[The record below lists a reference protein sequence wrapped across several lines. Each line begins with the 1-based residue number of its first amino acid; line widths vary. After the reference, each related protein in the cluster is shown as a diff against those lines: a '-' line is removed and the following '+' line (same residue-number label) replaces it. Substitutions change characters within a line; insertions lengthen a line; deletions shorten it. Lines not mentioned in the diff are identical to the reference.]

1 MTFSTGKI
9 VYNRRRVLN
18 MIFSFLFVYATL
30 LLFVFFNQRGFIYYP
45 GKELMTLAEAGVPE
59 MQVITVLPEG
69 MTESIQGWY
78 GRPSDPS
85 KPVLLYFHG
94 NGGGIDI
101 RTGRIKP
108 LLEQGYGVLLA
119 EYRGYGGNPGKPTEK
134 GLYADAEAYFK
145 WLTTQE
151 LINEDRV
158 VVYGESLGTG
168 VATYLASKHW
178 NIRGVILDAPFTS
191 LTDVAQGTI
200 MGIFPLPVI
209 MTDQYASIK
218 RIQSVNSPLLVL
230 HGTRDRVVPVRLGKK
245 LFAAANEPK
254 EFKLFPTG
262 GHSDLYEF
270 GAGEAVV
277 EFLKKSPQ

>member
-30 LLFVFFNQRGFIYYP
+30 LLFLFFNQRGFIYYP

-151 LINEDRV
+151 LINEDRI

-178 NIRGVILDAPFTS
+178 NIRGVILDAPFTA
-191 LTDVAQGTI
+191 LTDVAQASMWI
-200 MGIFPLPVI
+200 VPMKFL
-209 MTDQYASIK
+209 MLDRYSSIK

-230 HGTRDRVVPVRLGKK
+230 HGARDRVVPVRLGKK

-277 EFLKKSPQ
+277 EFLKKTPQ

>member
-30 LLFVFFNQRGFIYYP
+30 VLFLFFNQRGFIYYP
-45 GKELMTLAEAGVPE
+45 GKELMTTAQAGVPE
-59 MQVITVLPEG
+59 MQVITVQPAD
-69 MTESIQGWY
+69 MVDSIQGWY
-78 GRPSDPS
+78 GRPKDPT

-108 LLEQGYGVLLA
+108 LLDMGYGVLLA
-119 EYRGYGGNPGKPTEK
+119 EYRGYGGNPGKPTEH
-134 GLYADAEAYFK
+134 GLYADADAYFK

-151 LINEDRV
+151 GITDDRI

-178 NIRGVILDAPFTS
+178 NIHGVILDAPFTS
-191 LTDVAQGTI
+191 LADVAQSS
-200 MGIFPLPVI
+200 MWFVPVKLLMI
-209 MTDQYASIK
+209 DRFSSIK

-230 HGTRDRVVPVRLGKK
+230 HGEKDRVVPVRLGKK
-245 LFAAANEPK
+245 LYEAANEPK
-254 EFKLFPTG
+254 ELKLYPTG
-262 GHSDLYEF
+262 GHSDLYAF
-270 GAGEAVV
+270 GAGDAVV
-277 EFLKKSPQ
+277 EFLKNTPQ

>member
-30 LLFVFFNQRGFIYYP
+30 LLFLFFNQRGFIYYP

-151 LINEDRV
+151 LINEDRI

-178 NIRGVILDAPFTS
+178 NIRGVILDAPFTA
-191 LTDVAQGTI
+191 LTDVAQASMWI
-200 MGIFPLPVI
+200 VPMKFL
-209 MTDQYASIK
+209 MLDRYSSIK
-218 RIQSVNSPLLVL
+218 RIQSVNSPLLIM
-230 HGTRDRVVPVRLGKK
+230 HGARDRVVPVRLGKK

>member
-151 LINEDRV
+151 LINEDRI

-178 NIRGVILDAPFTS
+178 NIRGVILDAPFTA
-191 LTDVAQGTI
+191 LTDVAQASMWI
-200 MGIFPLPVI
+200 VPMKFL
-209 MTDQYASIK
+209 MLDRYSSIK
-218 RIQSVNSPLLVL
+218 RIQSVNSPLLIM
-230 HGTRDRVVPVRLGKK
+230 HGARDRVVPVRLGKK

>member
-9 VYNRRRVLN
+9 VYSRRRVLN
-18 MIFSFLFVYATL
+18 MIFTFLFVYATL
-30 LLFVFFNQRGFIYYP
+30 LLFLFFNQRGFIYYP
-45 GKELMTLAEAGVPE
+45 SKELMTTAQAGVPE
-59 MQVITVLPEG
+59 MQVITVQPAG
-69 MTESIQGWY
+69 MVDSIQGWY
-78 GRPSDPS
+78 GRPKDPT

-108 LLEQGYGVLLA
+108 LLDMGYGVLLA
-119 EYRGYGGNPGKPTEK
+119 EYRGYGGNPGKPTER
-134 GLYADAEAYFK
+134 GIYADADAYFK

-151 LINEDRV
+151 GINEDRI

-191 LTDVAQGTI
+191 LADVAQSS
-200 MGIFPLPVI
+200 MWFVPVKLLMI
-209 MTDQYASIK
+209 DRFSSIK

-230 HGTRDRVVPVRLGKK
+230 HGEKDRVVPVRLGKK
-245 LFAAANEPK
+245 LYEAANQPK
-254 EFKLFPTG
+254 ELKLYPTG
-262 GHSDLYEF
+262 GHSDLYAF
-270 GAGEAVV
+270 GAGDAVV
-277 EFLKKSPQ
+277 EFLKNTPQ

>member
-30 LLFVFFNQRGFIYYP
+30 LLFLFFNQRGFIYYP
-45 GKELMTLAEAGVPE
+45 EKGLMSLADSGVPE
-59 MQVITVLPEG
+59 MQVITVLPKD
-69 MTESIQGWY
+69 MSESIQGWY

-101 RTGRIKP
+101 RTGRIKT

-119 EYRGYGGNPGKPTEK
+119 EYRGYGGNPGKPTER

-151 LINEDRV
+151 SINEDRI

-191 LTDVAQGTI
+191 LADVAQSR
-200 MGIFPLPVI
+200 MWFVPVKLL
-209 MTDQYASIK
+209 MLDRYSSIK
-218 RIQSVNSPLLVL
+218 LIQSVNSPLLVL
-230 HGTRDRVVPVRLGKK
+230 HGAHDRIVPVRLGQK

-262 GHSDLYEF
+262 GHSDLYTF
-270 GAGEAVV
+270 GAGEAVL
-277 EFLKKSPQ
+277 EFLKKTPQ